1 MNTLTLDIIKTLP
14 VIGSGETRVVCD
26 YGDKVVKYA
35 KNSIGKAANFKEKF
49 LYDFTKNILKNS
61 IVPECYGISE
71 DGTYIVVQKCEQCS
85 EVEFVRMYPFLK
97 YTSALLDVNRILDE
111 NESEFVIGATDL
123 WKHGIYIN
131 PEIAENIGKIN
142 GRYVILDSG
151 NWTPR
156 MPEMIPQEYL

>member
-35 KNSIGKAANFKEKF
+35 KNSLGKAVNFKEKF

-61 IVPECYGISE
+61 IVPECYEISE
-71 DGTYIVVQKCEQCS
+71 DGTYIIVQKCEQCS
-85 EVEFVRMYPFLK
+85 EIEFVRMYPFLK
-97 YTSALLDVNRILDE
+97 YTSALSDVKRILDE
-111 NESEFVIGATDL
+111 NESEFVVGAAGL
-123 WKHGIYIN
+123 WKYGIYID
-131 PEIAENIGKIN
+131 PVKAENIGKIN

-151 NWTPR
+151 NWVDR
-156 MPEMIPQEYL
+156 QPEMIPHEYL